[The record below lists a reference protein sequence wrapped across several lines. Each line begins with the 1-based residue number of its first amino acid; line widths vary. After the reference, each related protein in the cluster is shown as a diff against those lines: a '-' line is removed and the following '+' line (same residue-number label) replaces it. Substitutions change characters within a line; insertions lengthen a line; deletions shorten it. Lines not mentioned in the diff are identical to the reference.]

1 MITGVDLPDALIALE
16 RDAEDQ
22 RARLAGLAGEEW
34 EAQRLRW
41 REAAAR
47 VQAAITAHATAT
59 AGVNRY
65 ELEQAVKRR
74 VRHEGPAE

>member
-1 MITGVDLPDALIALE
+1 MDVPDDLIALE

-22 RARLAGLAGEEW
+22 RARLAGLAGAEW

-41 REAAAR
+41 REAAAA
-47 VQAAITAHATAT
+47 VQAAITAHAEAT
-59 AGVNRY
+59 GVNRY